1 MYVLLDKPTDS
12 EEIVTG
18 EKAVAIKEGASV
30 LKKSQF
36 LKKTLVRQAKVKSS
50 LKRVS
55 FSRRLWL
62 GKQR

>member
-18 EKAVAIKEGASV
+18 EKAAAMKEGESV

-36 LKKTLVRQAKVKSS
+36 LKKDFGSASKGEKLAQKS
-50 LKRVS
+50 
-55 FSRRLWL
+55 
-62 GKQR
+62 

>member
-1 MYVLLDKPTDS
+1 MFVLLDKPTDS

-18 EKAVAIKEGASV
+18 EKAVAMKEGASV
-30 LKKSQF
+30 I
-36 LKKTLVRQAKVKSS
+36 
-50 LKRVS
+50 KRVS